1 MSTHRGYASVG
12 LSTGV
17 RDTSVMV
24 RWRMGSTVVAAAL
37 ALGAIGCT
45 GDATGGNPGTAARA
59 GTAGS
64 EAPPGTTVSI
74 DPERAAEIDQL
85 IRTSMDE
92 NSLRAVLVKVS
103 VDGEEVITK
112 AYGESMTGVPATTD
126 MRFRNGAVAISYVA
140 TLLLQL
146 VDEGKVSLDD
156 KVSTYLPD
164 MASGDQVTVG
174 QLARMTSGY
183 RDYERNEQF
192 QVGFYQDPF
201 ATWTTEQ
208 KIELGADLPLWFEPG
223 TNWSYAHTNY
233 VVLGLVLE
241 EITGQSMHELMQERV
256 LDPLGLDGTVGDDLA
271 PIPEPALHAFTSER
285 REVLGIPAGTAF
297 TEESSYWNP
306 SWSLNSGAI
315 QTTTIGDMD
324 RSAIAIGTGELLS
337 PESYAAM
344 TSTDLRGFGTASPEC
359 APSCGPQTEYYSYGI
374 GLVTSGDWVLQN
386 PLFGG
391 YAGVMAYL
399 PPERIA
405 ISVAVTYL
413 PGAFDE
419 TGGYTGGNQADAL
432 FRQIGALMAPD
443 DAPPLRPQ
451 R

>member
-1 MSTHRGYASVG
+1 
-12 LSTGV
+12 
-17 RDTSVMV
+17 
-24 RWRMGSTVVAAAL
+24 MGSTVVAAAL

-45 GDATGGNPGTAARA
+45 GDATGGSPGTAARA
-59 GTAGS
+59 GTAPS
-64 EAPPGTTVSI
+64 DAPPGTAASV
-74 DPERAAEIDQL
+74 DPEQAAEIDQL

-92 NSLRAVLVKVS
+92 NSLRAVLVKVT
-103 VDGEEVITK
+103 VDGEEVITR

-126 MRFRNGAVAISYVA
+126 MHFRNGAVAISYVA

-156 KVSTYLPD
+156 KVSTYVPD
-164 MASGDQVTVG
+164 VASSDQVTVR

-183 RDYERNEQF
+183 RDYERNETF
-192 QVGFYQDPF
+192 QTGFYEDPF
-201 ATWTTEQ
+201 GTWTTEQ
-208 KIELGADLPLWFEPG
+208 KLELGADLPLWFEPG

-233 VVLGLVLE
+233 VVLGMVLE
-241 EITGQSMHELMQERV
+241 AITGQPMHELLQERV

-306 SWSLNSGAI
+306 SWSLNEGAI
-315 QTTTIGDMD
+315 QTTTIADMD

-337 PESYAAM
+337 PESYEAM
-344 TSTDLRGFGTASPEC
+344 ISTDLRGFGTSSPDC
-359 APSCGPQTEYYSYGI
+359 APSCGTQSEFYSYGI

-405 ISVAVTYL
+405 ISVAVTYG

-419 TGGYTGGNQADAL
+419 TGGYIGGNQADAL

-443 DAPPLRPQ
+443 DPPPLRPQ
-451 R
+451 SR